1 MPKADF
7 TATLDSSWMK
17 YNFQNLSQ
25 QYKSVTW
32 NFGDGT
38 PNASAPSHIY
48 ASAGNYTVKLF
59 AFDACGNVDSI
70 SKTISVTAPSSI
82 GKTQEIESVR
92 VFPNP
97 SKNGLITI
105 MVNSQKVGSK
115 FSIVNILGAEILR
128 GNCAREE
135 TQFDISTLPSGLYF
149 LQLNGKIFKV
159 DLQK

>member
-59 AFDACGNVDSI
+59 AFDACGNVDI
-70 SKTISVTAPSSI
+70 
-82 GKTQEIESVR
+82 
-92 VFPNP
+92 F
-97 SKNGLITI
+97 
-105 MVNSQKVGSK
+105 QKL
-115 FSIVNILGAEILR
+115 F
-128 GNCAREE
+128 
-135 TQFDISTLPSGLYF
+135 Q
-149 LQLNGKIFKV
+149 LQRQAALVKRK
-159 DLQK
+159 K

>member
-48 ASAGNYTVKLF
+48 ASAGNDTVKLF

-70 SKTISVTAPSSI
+70 SKTISVTAPRALV
-82 GKTQEIESVR
+82 KR
-92 VFPNP
+92 
-97 SKNGLITI
+97 K
-105 MVNSQKVGSK
+105 K
-115 FSIVNILGAEILR
+115 
-128 GNCAREE
+128 
-135 TQFDISTLPSGLYF
+135 
-149 LQLNGKIFKV
+149 
-159 DLQK
+159 